1 MKDIERIEYYIFVND
16 NIVKL
21 KRYSDLEELTLNAKR
36 YIGDI
41 DKIIGKSKVYIG
53 IGAEFNIIN
62 DDSKTFGAIDFITR
76 KKNEGKFVFCKDIE
90 TLDIK
95 LPDEVKTALEGLI
108 AEL

>member
-1 MKDIERIEYYIFVND
+1 MKDIEIIEYYIFVND

-41 DKIIGKSKVYIG
+41 DKIIGKSKVY
-53 IGAEFNIIN
+53 IIN